1 MMLDVDGTRR
11 ILSMDML
18 KFEGY
23 IQIHDGE
30 DARWSNP
37 NIIMLNSW
45 RANTRTQ
52 MARPYTCLPAPS
64 AGKQRMNAYQ

>member
-1 MMLDVDGTRR
+1 MMRGIGLGLRMIGGLGSGGAFMFFFSRNDVDDARR

-37 NIIMLNSW
+37 NISMLNS
-45 RANTRTQ
+45 
-52 MARPYTCLPAPS
+52 
-64 AGKQRMNAYQ
+64 

>member
-1 MMLDVDGTRR
+1 VVMHSCFSRNDVDDARR

-30 DARWSNP
+30 DALWSNP
-37 NIIMLNSW
+37 NISMLNS
-45 RANTRTQ
+45 
-52 MARPYTCLPAPS
+52 
-64 AGKQRMNAYQ
+64 